1 MRASYAIWT
10 ALGLAACSPSVPDSG
25 RGVGFQDYDTYMAQR
40 QAALA
45 VPLSEGTAML
55 PAAGAQTATGFS
67 ITGAAAAIAN
77 AQGGQIAG
85 VQIAGGAT
93 QGNVIGNPL
102 APKSLQ
108 EQAAQLGGTQVTAA
122 AQPLAAQPLAVQPAP
137 AQPARVIAA
146 APAPDPNVA
155 ANVAP
160 AVPVAAAGGLAA
172 VRPRGNAPAGISE
185 TVSEMAVVG
194 GVSDEQDFE
203 AVSARETIASDK
215 ARIEKN
221 RAQYQ
226 IDQPG
231 ALPQRAGVGPSIV
244 EFALATQHPVGV
256 KLFRRS
262 PLRFKKVEVA
272 CAPYANDDLAQEAF
286 LAAGGP
292 DRDRLGMDPD
302 GDGYACTWDPTP
314 YRAVVP

>member
-1 MRASYAIWT
+1 MRAFHLAFA
-10 ALGLAACSPSVPDSG
+10 ALGLAACSPAVPDSG
-25 RGVGFQDYDTYMAQR
+25 LGVGFQDYNTYMANR
-40 QAALA
+40 QAVLA
-45 VPLSEGTAML
+45 QPMSAGTGIL
-55 PAAGAQTATGFS
+55 PEAGTGFS
-67 ITGAAAAIAN
+67 TAGAAAAIAN
-77 AQGGQIAG
+77 AQGT
-85 VQIAGGAT
+85 AT
-93 QGNVIGNPL
+93 TATANANPL
-102 APKSLQ
+102 APMSLQ
-108 EQAAQLGGTQVTAA
+108 EQAALLGGA
-122 AQPLAAQPLAVQPAP
+122 QPAP
-137 AQPARVIAA
+137 VATIAAQQPVVAATTGVATARVIGQTTNL
-146 APAPDPNVA
+146 APAATGD
-155 ANVAP
+155 
-160 AVPVAAAGGLAA
+160 LAA

-185 TVSEMAVVG
+185 TVSEMAAVG

-203 AVSARETIASDK
+203 AVAARETIESDK
-215 ARIEKN
+215 ARIEQN

-231 ALPQRAGVGPSIV
+231 ALPQRTGQVGPSIV

-292 DRDRLGMDPD
+292 DRDKLGMDPD
-302 GDGYACTWDPTP
+302 GDGYACGWDPTP

>member
-1 MRASYAIWT
+1 MRAFTTAIA
-10 ALGLAACSPSVPDSG
+10 ALGLAACSPAVPDSG
-25 RGVGFQDYDTYMAQR
+25 LGVGFQDYDSYLKNR

-45 VPLSEGTAML
+45 QPLSAGTAVL
-55 PAAGAQTATGFS
+55 PPAGAAQPSAGFS
-67 ITGAAAAIAN
+67 TAGAAAAIAG
-77 AQGGQIAG
+77 AQ
-85 VQIAGGAT
+85 

-102 APKSLQ
+102 APRSLQ
-108 EQAAQLGGTQVTAA
+108 EQAAQLGGGQVAA
-122 AQPLAAQPLAVQPAP
+122 PVLAQPAQQVFVPPAP
-137 AQPARVIAA
+137 IAPVPQTASAPARVIGSAA
-146 APAPDPNVA
+146 APVISSDE
-155 ANVAP
+155 
-160 AVPVAAAGGLAA
+160 LAA

-203 AVSARETIASDK
+203 AVAARETIESDK

-244 EFALATQHPVGV
+244 EYALATQHPVGV

-262 PLRFKKVEVA
+262 PLRFKKQDAA

-292 DRDRLGMDPD
+292 DRDKLGMDPD
-302 GDGYACTWDPTP
+302 GDGYACGWSPAP

>member
-1 MRASYAIWT
+1 MRAFTTAIA
-10 ALGLAACSPSVPDSG
+10 ALGLAACSPAVPDSG
-25 RGVGFQDYDTYMAQR
+25 AGVGFQDYDTYLKNR

-45 VPLSEGTAML
+45 QPLSAGTAIL
-55 PAAGAQTATGFS
+55 PPTGTAPQSSGFSPAGISAAIDGAQ
-67 ITGAAAAIAN
+67 
-77 AQGGQIAG
+77 
-85 VQIAGGAT
+85 

-102 APKSLQ
+102 APRSLQ
-108 EQAAQLGGTQVTAA
+108 EQAALLGGAQVSPPVATLP
-122 AQPLAAQPLAVQPAP
+122 QQQVFVPPAP
-137 AQPARVIAA
+137 LPQAAPAAA
-146 APAPDPNVA
+146 APARIIGAAPLAPVLSPDE
-155 ANVAP
+155 
-160 AVPVAAAGGLAA
+160 LAA
-172 VRPRGNAPAGISE
+172 VRPRGNAPVGISE
-185 TVSEMAVVG
+185 TVSEMAAVG

-203 AVSARETIASDK
+203 AVAARETIESDR

-244 EFALATQHPVGV
+244 EYALTTQHPVGV

-262 PLRFKKVEVA
+262 PLKLKKIEVA
-272 CAPYANDDLAQEAF
+272 CAPYGNDDLAQEAF

-292 DRDRLGMDPD
+292 NRDKLGMDPD
-302 GDGYACTWDPTP
+302 GDGYACGWDPAP

>member
-1 MRASYAIWT
+1 MRAITKTLA
-10 ALGLAACSPSVPDSG
+10 ALGLAACAPAVPDSG
-25 RGVGFQDYDTYMAQR
+25 LGVGFQDYDTYMANR

-45 VPLSEGTAML
+45 QPLSAGTAIL
-55 PAAGAQTATGFS
+55 PPTGAVPPASGFSPAA
-67 ITGAAAAIAN
+67 AAAAIDG
-77 AQGGQIAG
+77 AQTGS
-85 VQIAGGAT
+85 
-93 QGNVIGNPL
+93 VIGNPL
-102 APKSLQ
+102 APRSLQ
-108 EQAAQLGGTQVTAA
+108 EQAAMLGGAPVAA
-122 AQPLAAQPLAVQPAP
+122 PVIAQPTPLASTALAPTALAPTALSPAPLAPAP
-137 AQPARVIAA
+137 ARIIGA
-146 APAPDPNVA
+146 APAPVISPDE
-155 ANVAP
+155 
-160 AVPVAAAGGLAA
+160 LAA
-172 VRPRGNAPAGISE
+172 VRPRGNAPMGITE

-203 AVSARETIASDK
+203 AVAARETIESDR
-215 ARIEKN
+215 ARIERN

-244 EFALATQHPVGV
+244 EYALATQHPVGV

-262 PLRFKKVEVA
+262 PLRLKKIEVA

-302 GDGYACTWDPTP
+302 GDGYACGWNPAP